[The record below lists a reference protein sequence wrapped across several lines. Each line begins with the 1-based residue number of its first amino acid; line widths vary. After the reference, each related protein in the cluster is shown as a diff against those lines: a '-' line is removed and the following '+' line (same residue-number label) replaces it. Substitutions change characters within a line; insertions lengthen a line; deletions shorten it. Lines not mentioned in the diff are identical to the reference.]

1 MHIWISR
8 LLHIPCNRYFPAQV
22 LGHPEMLATTVIEK
36 ISLTQWANTNQLYL
50 LAGAAGV
57 FLKLREYDT
66 GSEVPSNYP

>member
-1 MHIWISR
+1 
-8 LLHIPCNRYFPAQV
+8 
-22 LGHPEMLATTVIEK
+22 MLATTVTEK
-36 ISLTQWANTNQLYL
+36 ISLTQWANTNQRYL